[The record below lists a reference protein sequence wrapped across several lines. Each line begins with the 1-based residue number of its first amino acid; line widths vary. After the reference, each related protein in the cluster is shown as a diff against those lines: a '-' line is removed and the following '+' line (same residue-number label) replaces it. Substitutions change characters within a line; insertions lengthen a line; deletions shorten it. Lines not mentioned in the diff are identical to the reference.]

1 MGKIKLPKSLL
12 RILFPKKKKKNSA
25 SEIQKRVVAERED
38 VKQIV
43 ASNND
48 EVLLQTAPSTSPTV
62 TTYSNG
68 SNLNI
73 VSMQFSFDDYDD
85 ASYAEVD
92 RGIDE
97 VGAVDQTENTGDHNI
112 IMDKSTLDTRDNNNP
127 EALKSTEKVSHKKIE
142 GGTNVEVT
150 MPEDVQVATNRNGKL
165 DNTILPDDSPP
176 SLPSTPNRDVVSHHS
191 TELEGDIQIIT
202 NQNVELNDSILS
214 DDNPPSLPSTPAREL
229 PHHSSPSAQRARQK
243 ALARQKRILSKCE
256 ERLNALTGTA
266 DATLEEADKV
276 KSDRMKQ
283 IRERQARSKP
293 TPFNLDKV
301 EKKQEDE
308 TKQDKQFSTIV
319 FYESNQAER
328 DLKDVLSPLSA
339 VSEEQPHNMTTNSPN
354 NVIDTQGFPLGSVDA
369 PSMCHDAPIPFFI
382 LLLDPKSRIFELV
395 EIDNADKSSSIQQ
408 VLDCI
413 RTKCSDERLMNM
425 NYIGLC
431 RPSDRVEFTNLS
443 APAFSSSTECC
454 LGNNECIMENDVLV
468 AILQDSTGFQ
478 MCKISKPILKN
489 DKFRNMIRKRRK
501 GKRRSDRSVKSDRSV
516 EIIDET
522 ASASGV
528 PLVIKT
534 PSTNED
540 KKEKYNTLCKK
551 LESLSKKLHQ
561 VDGEIMAGE
570 VALQSPAAGA
580 DDADDAGAVVAP
592 VAQAPESTVD
602 TIQCHPK
609 VDDVYQ
615 MSPKMV
621 ATELAQHIEEIF
633 ADHDVEIL
641 AVDADDDDESDDG
654 TFVSARS
661 HKSVKSVKSI
671 RAKQKDLAQKS
682 RRQRAKN
689 VNLFESSNDDAL
701 ALQIEAMAV
710 QAEEAFGSRHGKK
723 PVEIEE
729 RDDDIY
735 EVPALPDVIEEDELG
750 VIPEE
755 FESSDILDTM
765 KSLTRGGAVMDVSN
779 CTPAQKE
786 AFSRNFLNT
795 STSMG
800 EYQMP
805 DDLW

>member
-25 SEIQKRVVAERED
+25 SEIQKRVVVEED

-48 EVLLQTAPSTSPTV
+48 ELLVQTVPSTSPTV

-92 RGIDE
+92 RVNDKI
-97 VGAVDQTENTGDHNI
+97 GAVDQTEITGNHKDEP
-112 IMDKSTLDTRDNNNP
+112 TLHAWDNNTD
-127 EALKSTEKVSHKKIE
+127 ALESAKKVIHNNIDNE
-142 GGTNVEVT
+142 TNVEVT
-150 MPEDVQVATNRNGKL
+150 MPEEVQLAANKNGEL
-165 DNTILPDDSPP
+165 DNAIIPDDNPP
-176 SLPSTPNRDVVSHHS
+176 SLPSTPIRDVVSHHS
-191 TELEGDIQIIT
+191 SSLEDDVKVST
-202 NQNVELNDSILS
+202 NQSVELNHSILS

-276 KSDRMKQ
+276 KSERMKQ

-293 TPFNLDKV
+293 TPLNLKRVD
-301 EKKQEDE
+301 EKQENE

-319 FYESNQAER
+319 FYESNQAEG

-339 VSEEQPHNMTTNSPN
+339 VSEEQSNNNMTTTSPS

-369 PSMCHDAPIPFFI
+369 PSICHDAPIPFFI

-431 RPSDRVEFTNLS
+431 RPSDRVEFINLS
-443 APAFSSSTECC
+443 APAFSSSAECC
-454 LGNNECIMENDVLV
+454 LGNSECIMENDVLV

-528 PLVIKT
+528 PLVIKA
-534 PSTNED
+534 PSINED

-551 LESLSKKLHQ
+551 LESLSKKLHA
-561 VDGEIMAGE
+561 VDSEIMAGE
-570 VALQSPAAGA
+570 VTLQSPAATA
-580 DDADDAGAVVAP
+580 TVAAP
-592 VAQAPESTVD
+592 IAQASELTVGNIED
-602 TIQCHPK
+602 RPK
-609 VDDVYQ
+609 LEDVYQ

-641 AVDADDDDESDDG
+641 AVDVDDDDESDDG

-661 HKSVKSVKSI
+661 HKSVKSIKSI
-671 RAKQKDLAQKS
+671 TAKQKDLARKS
-682 RRQRAKN
+682 RRQRAQN
-689 VNLFESSNDDAL
+689 ANLFESSNDDAL

-710 QAEEAFGSRHGKK
+710 QAEEAFGSRHGRK
-723 PVEIEE
+723 PVEIDGREN
-729 RDDDIY
+729 DIY

-750 VIPEE
+750 VISEE

-779 CTPAQKE
+779 CTPSQKE

-800 EYQMP
+800 EYHVIC
-805 DDLW
+805 